1 MNYKEILHAIIT
13 WCNTKISYEQDAIT
27 RVHKRIIIYAG
38 DESKKSLI
46 PMMKEKIKE
55 RECIKIYYMSQLE
68 LCQHL
73 LAKSEDPDLNMLKDG
88 YAPPMI

>member
-38 DESKKSLI
+38 DESKKFLI

-68 LCQHL
+68 LL